1 MADSNTEVQDADY
14 GIGTSLS
21 GYTIESENIKDVPVL
36 EKVPDQRNRTKKEL
50 LVETRHEATL
60 TIRGATKP
68 TAATFNGYGGTG
80 LKWILDSCEK
90 AGTYNGLQRWNVS
103 MHYTD
108 LCNEVTSVPNS

>member
-14 GIGTSLS
+14 GIDTSLA
-21 GYTIESENIKDVPVL
+21 GYTIESENVKEVPVL

-108 LCNEVTSVPNS
+108 LCNEVTSVPNP

>member
-1 MADSNTEVQDADY
+1 MAGETTTVQDAEY

-21 GYTIESENIKDVPVL
+21 GYTIESENVKEVPVL

-68 TAATFNGYGGTG
+68 TAATFDNYGGQN
-80 LKWILDSCEK
+80 LKWILDSVEN
-90 AGTYNGLQRWNVS
+90 AGTYNGLRRWNVS

-108 LCNEVTSVPNS
+108 LCNEVTTVS